1 MKDLEGGSLH
11 FCMYLIYVCHFICFC
26 IIYFAVW
33 FWFFCL
39 PIKQKTPNRHMRTHR
54 PAGVASQVYR
64 SGSSCCGFR
73 TPRMG
78 ETFVRMAQWR
88 VEEDGW
94 RDGRCWKGTKPQNWN
109 LQNVSLGKG
118 TYEHVLHQNLHWG
131 LCKNALD
138 AHFEWEIG
146 PDGHVGFVT
155 LDEVIQSASS
165 WALEEYQQHPV
176 TRR

>member
-1 MKDLEGGSLH
+1 MIKRTCLKDLEGASLH
-11 FCMYLIYVCHFICFC
+11 FLRVYLIYVLHFIRFC
-26 IIYFAVW
+26 IIYSAVW

-39 PIKQKTPNRHMRTHR
+39 PIKQKTPNRHTRTHR

-118 TYEHVLHQNLHWG
+118 TYEHVLHQNL
-131 LCKNALD
+131 
-138 AHFEWEIG
+138 
-146 PDGHVGFVT
+146 T
-155 LDEVIQSASS
+155 LDEVMYRRASS
-165 WALEEYQQHPV
+165 WALEDSSNIL
-176 TRR
+176 